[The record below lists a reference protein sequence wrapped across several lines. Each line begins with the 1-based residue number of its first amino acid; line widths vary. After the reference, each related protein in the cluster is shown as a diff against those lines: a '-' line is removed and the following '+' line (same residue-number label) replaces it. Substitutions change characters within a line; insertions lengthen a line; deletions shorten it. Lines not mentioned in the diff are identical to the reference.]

1 MRVEIFNISNFV
13 YSKLYINK
21 RQGTNHINSKKVIY
35 YNIFYK
41 NMKIH
46 ECFYNS
52 PSKKKFIH

>member
-46 ECFYNS
+46 
-52 PSKKKFIH
+52 